1 MTRVGA
7 AARES
12 FAFDFP
18 RKPRALKRVGGRLTR
33 MRARMRRA
41 MGYAG
46 PIAAALILILIAGV
60 VTWRLERSR
69 LAALDLSA
77 RLLDLRAAELV
88 RKLDEGFQA
97 APAVDPQE
105 LLARVYGHEATDFGV
120 ALFIDPRGAVRAA
133 WPQRGARPATL
144 AEALGGDAL
153 LPLFGDKVGA
163 MRVEAPAGVDSYA
176 ALRTL
181 SQGRG
186 QVALIASEREMLANW
201 RGTARVLAAL
211 MAAIVLILA
220 GSTAAF
226 WLDARRAREK
236 AKLAAARRA
245 SLDMAMR
252 HGRCGLWTWDLCAGR
267 ISWSASMFDLIGAPQ
282 GSATLRLAEVA
293 RIMHPEDPTLESI
306 AEAARAAPLG
316 PIAFRRRLRRADGEW
331 IWVDLRADIVE
342 DEQRRRLIGIAVDV
356 SDRMREAEILA
367 TADQRL
373 RDAIEAI
380 SEAFVLW
387 DSSNRLVLC
396 NSKYQ
401 LLHNLPTDST
411 RAGVHYA
418 ELARLGQAPIVSN
431 EIVVNPSDPAP
442 PDGRSRTYQARLS
455 DGRWLQ
461 VNERRT
467 RDGGYVSVGTDIT
480 AIKQNEEELQKS
492 ERLLLQ
498 TVSQLNQSR
507 RSLEAQAQQ
516 MAELAKGYLEEKAKA
531 ETANRAKAEFLANM
545 GHELRTPLNAII
557 GFSDMMR
564 CETLGPLAAK
574 YLDYA
579 ASIFDSGQSL
589 LKVFDDVLAMSNLE
603 SGRIQLHYQKFPA
616 IEAVEAAVADVC
628 DVARE
633 KGIAVRAEVDPSSSL
648 NADRGAVSRV
658 LMTLARNAVKFAPR
672 GGSVSIGAQSFREH
686 IYFYVE
692 DDGPGIPEHDLAR
705 LGRPFEQASKAMAN
719 GMKGSGL
726 GLAIARS
733 YAELHGGS
741 LNISSRF
748 GEGTVVLV
756 TIPKAPP
763 GPRAIT
769 ASSVA

>member
-1 MTRVGA
+1 MRTRV
-7 AARES
+7 RQ
-12 FAFDFP
+12 
-18 RKPRALKRVGGRLTR
+18 
-33 MRARMRRA
+33 A

-46 PIAAALILILIAGV
+46 PIAAVLILIVIAGV
-60 VTWRLERSR
+60 VTWRLEQSR

-77 RLLDLRAAELV
+77 RLLDLRAGELV
-88 RKLDEGFQA
+88 RKLDEGFQEE
-97 APAVDPQE
+97 PAVDPQA
-105 LLARVYGHEATDFGV
+105 LLSRVFGSEATDFGV
-120 ALFIDPRGAVRAA
+120 AMYIDPKGAVRAA
-133 WPQRGARPATL
+133 WPPRGARPATL
-144 AEALGGDAL
+144 SEALGGDAL
-153 LPLFGDKVGA
+153 LPLFGDKAGA
-163 MRVEAPAGVDSYA
+163 MRVQAPMGVDSYA

-181 SQGRG
+181 AQGRG
-186 QVALIASEREMLANW
+186 QVVLIASERDMLSNW

-211 MAAIVLILA
+211 MAAVVLILA
-220 GSTAAF
+220 GSTTAF
-226 WLDARRAREK
+226 WLDAQRAREK

-252 HGRCGLWTWDLCAGR
+252 HGRCGLWTWDLDAGR
-267 ISWSASMFDLIGAPQ
+267 LSWSASMFDLIGAPQ
-282 GSATLRLAEVA
+282 GSATLRLQEVA
-293 RIMHPEDPTLESI
+293 RLTHPDDPTLESV
-306 AEAARAAPLG
+306 AESARAAPLG
-316 PIAFRRRLRRADGEW
+316 PIAFQRRLRRADGEW
-331 IWVDLRADIVE
+331 IWADLRADIVE
-342 DEQRRRLIGIAVDV
+342 DDGRRRLIGIAVDV
-356 SDRMREAEILA
+356 SERMREAEVLA

-387 DSSNRLVLC
+387 DSGNRLVLC

-401 LLHNLPTDST
+401 HLHNLPMDST
-411 RAGVHYA
+411 RAGAHYA

-431 EIVVNPSDPAP
+431 QIVVNPADPAP

-480 AIKQNEEELQKS
+480 VIKQNEEELQKS

-498 TVSQLNQSR
+498 TVAQLNQSR

-579 ASIFDSGQSL
+579 ANIFDSGQSL

-616 IEAVEAAVADVC
+616 IEAVQAAVADVSE
-628 DVARE
+628 VARE
-633 KGIAVRAEVDPSSSL
+633 KDIALRVEVEPSSAL
-648 NADRGAVSRV
+648 HADRAAVARV
-658 LMTLARNAVKFAPR
+658 LTTLARNAVKFAPR

-741 LNISSRF
+741 LNVSSRF

-756 TIPKAPP
+756 TIPKTPP
-763 GPRAIT
+763 GPRAT
-769 ASSVA
+769 ASHSVA

>member
-1 MTRVGA
+1 
-7 AARES
+7 
-12 FAFDFP
+12 
-18 RKPRALKRVGGRLTR
+18 
-33 MRARMRRA
+33 

-46 PIAAALILILIAGV
+46 PIAAAIILIVIAAV
-60 VTWRLERSR
+60 VTWRLEYSR
-69 LAALDLSA
+69 IAALNLSA
-77 RLLDLRAAELV
+77 RLLDLRAGELV
-88 RKLDEGFQA
+88 RELESGFDVSPQADAQA
-97 APAVDPQE
+97 ALAEAFSRDPDAFGAA
-105 LLARVYGHEATDFGV
+105 LLFDAQG
-120 ALFIDPRGAVRAA
+120 ALRAA
-133 WPQRGARPATL
+133 APDRFDAPETL

-153 LPLFGDKVGA
+153 LPLFGDKSGA
-163 MRVEAPAGVDSYA
+163 MQITSAQGVDSFA

-181 SQGRG
+181 AHGRG
-186 QVALIASEREMLANW
+186 QVVLIASEREMLAGW
-201 RGTARVLAAL
+201 RATARVLTALLAAV
-211 MAAIVLILA
+211 VLILA
-220 GSTAAF
+220 GATTAF
-226 WLDARRAREK
+226 WLDALQAREK
-236 AKLAAARRA
+236 AKLAAQSRA
-245 SLDMAMR
+245 HLDLALR
-252 HGRCGLWTWDLCAGR
+252 HGRCGLWNWDLDSGR
-267 ISWSASMFDLIGAPQ
+267 IDWSASMFDLLGGPRANGFLRVADVAPF
-282 GSATLRLAEVA
+282 V
-293 RIMHPEDPTLESI
+293 HPLDPALEEI
-306 AEAARAAPLG
+306 AAAARSAPLG
-316 PIAFRRRLRRADGEW
+316 PFMFRCRLRRADGEW
-331 IWVDLRADIVE
+331 IFVDQRADIIE
-342 DEQRRRLIGIAVDV
+342 SEAGRRRLVGIAVDV
-356 SDRMREAEILA
+356 TDRMREAEFSE

-373 RDAIEAI
+373 RDAVEAI

-387 DSSNRLVLC
+387 DANNRLVLC

-401 LLHNLPTDST
+401 HLHNLPLDST
-411 RAGVHYA
+411 RAGASYA

-431 EIVVNPSDPAP
+431 EIVVSADDAGPRDE
-442 PDGRSRTYQARLS
+442 RSRTYQARLN

-467 RDGGYVSVGTDIT
+467 RDGGFVSVGTDIT

-516 MAELAKGYLEEKAKA
+516 MAGLAKGYLEEKAKA

-564 CETLGPLAAK
+564 CETLGPMAAK

-579 ASIFDSGQSL
+579 SNIFDSGQSL

-603 SGRIQLHYQKFPA
+603 SGRIQLNYETFVA
-616 IEAVEAAVADVC
+616 NDAVEAAVADVV
-628 DVARE
+628 DVARD
-633 KGIAVRAEVDPSSSL
+633 KGIVLRIDVEADAGMQ
-648 NADRGAVSRV
+648 ADRAAVARV
-658 LMTLARNAVKFAPR
+658 LKTLARNAVKFAPR

-686 IYFYVE
+686 VYFYVE
-692 DDGPGIPEHDLAR
+692 DDGPGIAEHDLAR
-705 LGRPFEQASKAMAN
+705 LGRPFEQASKALAN

-748 GEGTVVLV
+748 GEGTVALV

-763 GPRAIT
+763 GPRAMAVT
-769 ASSVA
+769 AVA

>member
-1 MTRVGA
+1 MRTRV
-7 AARES
+7 RQ
-12 FAFDFP
+12 
-18 RKPRALKRVGGRLTR
+18 
-33 MRARMRRA
+33 A

-46 PIAAALILILIAGV
+46 PISAALILILIAGV

-69 LAALDLSA
+69 LAALELSA
-77 RLLDLRAAELV
+77 RMLDLRAGDLV
-88 RKLDEGFQA
+88 RKLDDGFQE
-97 APAVDPQE
+97 APTADPQA
-105 LLARVYGHEATDFGV
+105 LLARVLDRRENDIGV
-120 ALFIDPRGAVRAA
+120 ALFTDSKGAVRAA
-133 WPQRGARPATL
+133 WPERGARPATL
-144 AEALGGDAL
+144 AEALGGNAL
-153 LPLFGDKVGA
+153 LPLFGDKAGA

-181 SQGRG
+181 AQGRG
-186 QVALIASEREMLANW
+186 QVVLIASEREMLADW
-201 RGTARVLAAL
+201 RASARVLAAL
-211 MAAIVLILA
+211 MAAVVLILT
-220 GSTAAF
+220 GSAAAF
-226 WLDARRAREK
+226 WLDALRAREK

-245 SLDMAMR
+245 SLDMALR
-252 HGRCGLWTWDLCAGR
+252 HGRCGLWTWDLGDGH
-267 ISWSASMFDLIGAPQ
+267 ISWSASMFDLVGAPQ
-282 GSATLRLAEVA
+282 GSATLRLADVA
-293 RIMHPEDPTLESI
+293 RLLHPDDPTLESI
-306 AEAARAAPLG
+306 AEIARAAPLG
-316 PIAFRRRLRRADGEW
+316 PIAFQCRLRRGEGEW
-331 IWVDLRADIVE
+331 IWVDLRAEIIENDR
-342 DEQRRRLIGIAVDV
+342 RRRLIGIAVDV
-356 SDRMREAEILA
+356 SDRMQEAEVLA

-401 LLHNLPTDST
+401 HLHNLPTDSV
-411 RAGVHYA
+411 RAGAHYA
-418 ELARLGQAPIVSN
+418 ELARLGQAPVISN
-431 EIVVNPSDPAP
+431 QIIVNPGDPAP
-442 PDGRSRTYQARLS
+442 PDGRSRTYQAALS

-498 TVSQLNQSR
+498 TVAQLNQSR

-564 CETLGPLAAK
+564 CQTLGPLATK
-574 YLDYA
+574 YLDYSA
-579 ASIFDSGQSL
+579 NIFDSGQSL

-616 IEAVEAAVADVC
+616 IEAVESAVADVAG
-628 DVARE
+628 VARE
-633 KGIAVRAEVDPSSSL
+633 KGIALRVEVEPSSAL
-648 NADRGAVSRV
+648 HADRAAVARV
-658 LMTLARNAVKFAPR
+658 LTTLARNAVKFAPR

-741 LNISSRF
+741 LNVSSRF

-756 TIPKAPP
+756 TIPKTPP